1 MSSASQAGLLKPRG
15 AAGARADEK
24 EVTAVYC
31 RPFCETPLPAGDC
44 RKKLSGDRPKDSPNL
59 ETITRAGAISARG
72 NSLHGAILHCSTRR
86 RAASSPEQALSA
98 SLSQKASISHPNC
111 QDFAPRS
118 TLAASNDSGAQRTA
132 RIRAQERVHQR
143 HPPKIRTT
151 PPPSARRGRSRPL

>member
-1 MSSASQAGLLKPRG
+1 MLHSQNEIKVTRVRALCLNCPTLVPASYGVSSASQAGLLKPRG

-31 RPFCETPLPAGDC
+31 CPFCETSLPAGDC

-98 SLSQKASISHPNC
+98 SLSHP
-111 QDFAPRS
+111 QLVLVALRFR
-118 TLAASNDSGAQRTA
+118 
-132 RIRAQERVHQR
+132 
-143 HPPKIRTT
+143 PPVTT
-151 PPPSARRGRSRPL
+151 

>member
-1 MSSASQAGLLKPRG
+1 MKVALAQAFVLPASPPTSNQVTMAQNPALTQLSTALNAAPVSSASQAGLLKPRG

-98 SLSQKASISHPNC
+98 SLSQTTV
-111 QDFAPRS
+111 DL
-118 TLAASNDSGAQRTA
+118 TVAAADPAQ
-132 RIRAQERVHQR
+132 
-143 HPPKIRTT
+143 
-151 PPPSARRGRSRPL
+151 SAGQ